1 MSEQQTMKSIG
12 SILQIAAGPLKEG
25 KCDKHGPFRSGD
37 GKTCLRC
44 ESERLTNEAL
54 KDAAEKRKSAALR
67 LMVYHSGIPPR
78 FQSKTFDT
86 FEPADDKQARVLRI
100 CRAYAER
107 FDERYA
113 AGGGLVMCGPPGTG
127 KTHLACA
134 IGNALLAS
142 GRTSVF
148 TSVLAAVDRVKET
161 FRPGG
166 QTKDKVMAAFYE
178 VDLLIL
184 DEIGVQYGSEAEKV
198 ILYEIINGRYERVLP
213 TILISNLLEA
223 ELDAF
228 TGARVMDRMKEGG
241 GVVLAFDWQS
251 RRSQIKTASRD
262 MPAWVTQ

>member
-1 MSEQQTMKSIG
+1 M
-12 SILQIAAGPLKEG
+12 AAGPLKAG
-25 KCDKHGPFRSGD
+25 KCDKHGDFNSHD
-37 GKTCLRC
+37 GVTCPRC
-44 ESERLTNEAL
+44 EGERFTAQAQ
-54 KDAAEKRKSAALR
+54 KDVLDKRKQAALR

-78 FQSKTFDT
+78 FQSKTFDA

-107 FDERYA
+107 FDERHA

-142 GRTSVF
+142 GRTAVF
-148 TSVLAAVDRVKET
+148 MSVLAAIDRIKET
-161 FRPGG
+161 FG
-166 QTKDKVMAAFYE
+166 QSGQKRRVLDEFFN

-184 DEIGVQYGSEAEKV
+184 DEIGVQYGSDAEKV
-198 ILYEIINGRYERVLP
+198 ILYEIVNGRYERVLP
-213 TILISNLLEA
+213 TILISNLAEA

-228 TGARVMDRMKEGG
+228 TGARVMDRMREGG

-262 MPAWVTQ
+262 MPAWAAQ